1 MSGDEK
7 MSSVSPQGLA
17 LGARFREALETIRAY
32 SSQFASM
39 AIISLLALAV
49 TGIIV
54 TILWVGNKSYSPLY
68 GNNQAYEPAEIIN
81 VLETAQIPYELHP
94 VSGQVLVPRDQVAAA
109 RLKLAANGVTERMPT
124 GIESLDNLS
133 EITTSQFMES
143 NRYTHAV
150 EGELAKTIMTING
163 VVRARVHL
171 AIPERTLFVGRK
183 EQIPTASV
191 VLDLTREIDAEQVKA
206 IANLVSGSITGM
218 NPESVRIVDQRGTLL
233 SEAYDDDPM
242 VGSGSKQLEYISKI
256 ESRISKRA
264 SQMLIPVL
272 GQNNFIVEVSANVD
286 FSQIEE
292 TSEQLDGTPF
302 LLQESTVSDSS
313 LDAGAMGI
321 PGALA
326 NQPPEPPAVDGEE
339 GEAGDVGNAMVTRE
353 EANRK
358 FDTSRSIRKVR
369 FGDSRLQS
377 FSLSVLVNQ
386 KEGEGN
392 EWTQEQ
398 LDSISESVR
407 IATGLEAERGDQF
420 TLQVADFM
428 PPRAEPIAEKTF
440 MELFDEYEPLVKYAL
455 ATIFAILIL
464 WFVVRPLVAK
474 IVGDSRSGS
483 RSSSEDKLID
493 VQEPAPKPEQ
503 KDDDKASDYFD
514 EADAILAE
522 FGGGGIMD
530 DTSDTSIITMSLPEP
545 GSPLEEQLA
554 HLRLLANKETD
565 KVSEI
570 VKTWI
575 TQ

>member
-1 MSGDEK
+1 

-17 LGARFREALETIRAY
+17 LGARFKQGLEMFRAY
-32 SSQFASM
+32 ASQFSSL
-39 AIISLLALAV
+39 AIITLVTLAV
-49 TGIIV
+49 TFIIV
-54 TILWVGNKSYSPLY
+54 SILWVGNKTYAPLY
-68 GNNQAYEPAEIIN
+68 GNNQAYEPSEIIT
-81 VLETAQIPYELHP
+81 VLDGAQIPYELHP
-94 VSGQVLVPRDQVAAA
+94 VSGQVMVPKDQVASA

-124 GIESLDNLS
+124 GIESLDKLS

-183 EQIPTASV
+183 EQTPTASV
-191 VLDLTREIDAEQVKA
+191 VLDLTRAIDAEQVKA

-218 NPESVRIVDQRGTLL
+218 DPKSVRIVDQKGTLL
-233 SEAYDDDPM
+233 SEAFDDDPM
-242 VGSGSKQLEYISKI
+242 VGSGSKQLDYISKI
-256 ESRISKRA
+256 ENRISQRA
-264 SQMLIPVL
+264 SQMLVPVL
-272 GQNNFIVEVSANVD
+272 GQENFIVEVSANVD

-292 TSEQLDGTPF
+292 TSEKLDGTPF
-302 LLQESTVSDSS
+302 LLSENTVSDSS

-326 NQPPEPPAVDGEE
+326 NQPPEPPQVEGEE
-339 GEAGDVGNAMVTRE
+339 DVANGDMGGAMVTRE
-353 EANRK
+353 EASRK

-369 FGDSRLQS
+369 FGDSRLES

-386 KEGEGN
+386 KEGE
-392 EWTQEQ
+392 EKWTPEQ
-398 LDSISESVR
+398 LESISESIR
-407 IATGLEAERGDQF
+407 IATGLDAQRGDQF

-428 PPRAEPIAEKTF
+428 PPKADPVVEKSF
-440 MELFDEYEPLVKYAL
+440 METFDEYESLINNVLVGL
-455 ATIFAILIL
+455 FSLLIL
-464 WFVVRPLVAK
+464 LFVVRPLIAK
-474 IVGDSRSGS
+474 ITRDSTSDT
-483 RSSSEDKLID
+483 DKSKPTD
-493 VQEPAPKPEQ
+493 TDKSVADEPASKEPAN
-503 KDDDKASDYFD
+503 ASDDATEYFG
-514 EADAILAE
+514 EADAILAQYKE
-522 FGGGGIMD
+522 KGILD
-530 DTSDTSIITMSLPEP
+530 DSSETSIITMSLPEP
-545 GSPLEEQLA
+545 GSPLEQQLA

>member
-1 MSGDEK
+1 

-17 LGARFREALETIRAY
+17 LGARFKQGFETVKAY
-32 SSQFASM
+32 ASEFSSM
-39 AIISLLALAV
+39 AVISLLALSV
-49 TGIIV
+49 TAIIV
-54 TILWVGNKSYSPLY
+54 TILWVGNSSYAPLY
-68 GNNQAYEPAEIIN
+68 GNNQAYEPSEIIN
-81 VLETAQIPYELHP
+81 VLEGAKIPYELHP
-94 VSGQVLVPRDQVAAA
+94 VSGQVMVPRDQVASA

-183 EQIPTASV
+183 EQTPTASV
-191 VLDLTREIDAEQVKA
+191 VLDLTRNIDAEQVKA

-218 NPESVRIVDQRGTLL
+218 DPKSVRIVDQKGTLL

-256 ESRISKRA
+256 ESRISRRA
-264 SQMLIPVL
+264 SQMLIPIL
-272 GQNNFIVEVSANVD
+272 GQDNFIVEVSANVD
-286 FSQIEE
+286 FSQVEE
-292 TSEQLDGTPF
+292 TSEKLDGTPF

-326 NQPPEPPAVDGEE
+326 NQPPEPPQVDGEE
-339 GEAGDVGNAMVTRE
+339 GINGDLQNAIVTRE
-353 EANRK
+353 EASRK

-369 FGDSRLQS
+369 FGDSRLES

-386 KEGEGN
+386 KEGEN
-392 EWTQEQ
+392 PWTEEQ
-398 LDSISESVR
+398 LQSISEAVR
-407 IATGLEAERGDQF
+407 IATGLDADRGDQF
-420 TLQVADFM
+420 SLQVANFM
-428 PPRAEPIAEKTF
+428 PPKAEPVIEKSF
-440 MELFDEYEPLVKYAL
+440 METYDEYERLITLVL
-455 ATIFAILIL
+455 AGIFGLLILI
-464 WFVVRPLVAK
+464 FVVRPLVKK
-474 IVGDSRSGS
+474 IVGDSASGS
-483 RSSSEDKLID
+483 SSKASDTPIVVE
-493 VQEPAPKPEQ
+493 EPAPKAEP
-503 KDDDKASDYFD
+503 KDSDSASEYFD
-514 EADAILAE
+514 EADAILAQYG
-522 FGGGGIMD
+522 GGGGIMD
-530 DTSDTSIITMSLPEP
+530 ESSDTSIITMSLPEP
-545 GSPLEEQLA
+545 GSPLEEQLV